1 MRTNPIQPTVSP
13 TLHITVL
20 LLIAAFVTAIVLA
33 FVLKIEIT
41 ARGKGRIVPL
51 TRVQQI
57 QPDTPGKVVAIHVKN
72 GDRVAANT
80 VLIEFDATQAAA
92 QLAMLSREMR
102 HLEIER
108 FRLKALTGFIDRLAA
123 DDDGDA
129 GTALSEFTG
138 DNISTREPSY
148 FEEQKKLLA
157 AEVGELK
164 DKIRQQFS
172 KRDEN
177 LKSQAVSR
185 ANLAQ
190 IEASLPIRQERLN
203 TSEQLR
209 QQGAASGTSYLNY
222 LEEFVSLEKQIA
234 VRRSELEE
242 KASHLARLSSE
253 RSELLSSALSR
264 SRQRLAE
271 IESRMLAATEE
282 LRVANLNL
290 KNKTLVAPV
299 DGIVDGLNVH
309 TIGGVS
315 DTGDELMRIVPHA
328 AGLEVEAVFANED
341 IGFLQIGQDAKLNL
355 AAFPA
360 ERFGFLSGKVT
371 YVSADAVRQADDT
384 WGYIVKV
391 SLDRNVLDVA
401 GSQYLLQPGMT
412 ASIDVVTGERP
423 LIGYFFAPIVES
435 VQGSLGER

>member
-1 MRTNPIQPTVSP
+1 MSTKQTQPAVSP
-13 TLHITVL
+13 TIHFTVL

-92 QLAMLSREMR
+92 QLATLSREMR

-108 FRLKALTGFIDRLAA
+108 FRLKALTVFIDRLAA
-123 DDDGDA
+123 DDDADA
-129 GTALSEFTG
+129 GAALSEFTV
-138 DNISTREPSY
+138 DNASTREPSY
-148 FEEQKKLLA
+148 FEEQKNLLA

-185 ANLAQ
+185 ANLEQ

-209 QQGAASGTSYLNY
+209 QQGATSGTSYLNY
-222 LEEFVSLEKQIA
+222 LEEFVSLQKQIA

-242 KASHLARLSSE
+242 KASYLARLSSE
-253 RSELLSSALSR
+253 RSELLSSTLSR

-282 LRVANLNL
+282 LRVADLNL

-315 DTGDELMRIVPHA
+315 DTGDELMRIVPQA

-401 GSQYLLQPGMT
+401 SSQYLLQPGMT